1 MSEDNQNDPELIQ
14 HLTNNYLNTIRFVD
28 VIEFVKQKA
37 LQDVHQEVE
46 KMSDLEKTNLLAEIK
61 KQIEE
66 QSQLKV
72 DLQPS

>member
-1 MSEDNQNDPELIQ
+1 MSEDNQNNSELIQ
-14 HLTNNYLNTIRFVD
+14 HLTNNYLNTVRFVD

-37 LQDVHQEVE
+37 LQEVHQEVE

-72 DLQPS
+72 DMQPS